1 MKEVLDH
8 LSENYWPL
16 NVSARSYIVDNSP
29 EITVKKKELLLKQG
43 DICRHVWFVKKGIL
57 RSYEHNEK
65 GRGFSNWFMLE
76 NDVATS
82 VISFFE
88 GEPTEEVIEAYEGSV
103 LYKMSKEDLFA
114 GIARYKSIAL
124 LTLMIVIKYYC
135 QSRRLES
142 ILRRKDQR
150 QIHQYLLHH
159 HSELVQRVSEKDL
172 TSFLGIT
179 QPTYNN
185 IKKGKKAG
193 ADSKGKKKKGQ

>member
-159 HSELVQRVSEKDL
+159 HSQRQEIWHYQPHNWDL
-172 TSFLGIT
+172 FSS
-179 QPTYNN
+179 
-185 IKKGKKAG
+185 IK
-193 ADSKGKKKKGQ
+193 